1 MPYNLDLGLYCWSGV
16 FCWCPKFYKIYLFL
30 NYKAFL

>member
-1 MPYNLDLGLYCWSGV
+1 LGLYFWSVV
-16 FCWCPKFYKIYLFL
+16 FFWCPKLYKIYLFL

>member
-1 MPYNLDLGLYCWSGV
+1 LGLYCWSGV
-16 FCWCPKFYKIYLFL
+16 FFWCPKFYKIYLFL